1 MTFYLQTY
9 PSNPTQQRPHR
20 RVSRR
25 WVEND
30 QRSLNVN
37 IREEDDA
44 FVLSALVPGLKAD
57 DVNIQILDDVVRID
71 GEYQRSGPVDQRIDP
86 MDQQDENQ
94 YLMQELPRGSF
105 SRTLRLPVAIEAEAV
120 DAKIKNGVLTLTLP
134 KAESAKPKRISIKSR

>member
-9 PSNPTQQRPHR
+9 PYNYAQQRPRR
-20 RVSRR
+20 RVARR

-30 QRSLNVN
+30 QHSLSVNV
-37 IREEDDA
+37 REEDDA
-44 FVLSALVPGLKAD
+44 FVMSALVPGLKSD

-71 GEYQRSGPVDQRIDP
+71 GEYQRSDPVDR
-86 MDQQDENQ
+86 QDESQ

-105 SRTLRLPVAIEAEAV
+105 TRTLRLPVPIEADSV
-120 DAKIKNGVLTLTLP
+120 DAKITDGVLTLTLP

>member
-9 PSNPTQQRPHR
+9 PYNHTQRRPRR
-20 RVSRR
+20 RVVRR

-57 DVNIQILDDVVRID
+57 DLNIQVLDDVVRID
-71 GEYQRSGPVDQRIDP
+71 GEYQL
-86 MDQQDENQ
+86 DEEQQ
-94 YLMQELPRGSF
+94 YLMHELPHGSF
-105 SRTLRLPVAIEAEAV
+105 TRTLRLPTSIDADAV
-120 DAKIKNGVLTLTLP
+120 SAKIKDGVLTLTLP
-134 KAESAKPKRISIKSR
+134 KAESAKPKRISIKSK